1 MTNEN
6 TQFGGFITAI
16 GAAKQTNANAL
27 GIPWKITHMLIGDAG
42 GDPNQTPDPV
52 PSMLQEELINQV
64 YRAPLNQLRVSPDD
78 ENVLIAELIL
88 PPNVGGWWIRELAL
102 EDEEGD
108 FVATAKP
115 APSYKP
121 LLVQGS
127 GRTQTVR
134 MHIIANGTAN
144 IQLKIDPAVVLAT
157 RAYADQVVDDLEKRL
172 ADETSESLGAGMLG
186 WRGAT
191 AGEFL
196 DGGWFTPKDL
206 DLTGVTDESNKV
218 LTYLTQYKRVRLPKT
233 AEGQSIKLQL
243 TMPNGTSLVGHG
255 AMEWSGISWTGEG
268 TLVVGAVRL
277 NDRKS
282 CVVACVSIDG
292 YALGINPL
300 AGAGPLT
307 ENHYIRRVNTR
318 ANSHGQLWEQKGND
332 PIGDY
337 GGNIRVED
345 CKHWGGPN
353 GFVTKMRAVHFV
365 RCKSYGT
372 SVQSFVIAS
381 DNITGA
387 NVYSRAS
394 GTLMVDCYADG
405 GNEGIRIYSRDHFSL
420 ANENGVLGVKD
431 TKIFGFSHG
440 VFSQFVMRTGDS
452 GSGAT
457 NGNFARVLN
466 ADLHINGRFLGF
478 GGNGTPLHLE
488 MVDRVDI
495 DSLFGNNAGGVNISF
510 GNQVFGVDRGKLKT
524 NGVAMIGAEKLAAI
538 NPINSTVIDLTLRP
552 KIIRFQ
558 NNAFTSISTINGLT
572 GVPFFEFTCIIEDGF
587 TRLSF
592 ITAGTLHGKR
602 GDSIDIVWDGASFF
616 VKAIRSIFN
625 DVETVIVPAAEISF
639 DFWASRTHRMCAFPI
654 ATVSS
659 FDVSNP
665 ATLIPGDTYTL
676 RIGAGNGVAQN
687 ITAWSANFVFTAT
700 NPAPTTVPASG
711 GRLLSF
717 KAIGGKLVCESIL
730 TY

>member
-6 TQFGGFITAI
+6 TQFGGFITAT

-27 GIPWKITHMLIGDAG
+27 GIPWKITNMLIGDAG
-42 GDPNQTPDPV
+42 GDPSQTPDPV

-64 YRAPLNQLRVSPDD
+64 YRAQLNQLRVSPDD

-102 EDEEGD
+102 EDEDGD

-134 MHIIANGTAN
+134 MHIITNGTAN

-157 RAYADQVVDDLEKRL
+157 RAYADQVVDDLEQRL
-172 ADETSESLGAGMLG
+172 AEQSDEDLGAHLLG

-196 DGGWFTPKDL
+196 DGGWFMPNDL
-206 DLTGVTDESNKV
+206 DLTGLTDESNKV
-218 LTYLTQYKRVRLPKT
+218 LNYLAQYKRVRLPKT
-233 AEGQSIKLQL
+233 AAAQSIKLQL

-255 AMEWSGISWTGEG
+255 AMEWSGASWVGEG
-268 TLVVGAVRL
+268 TLIVGAVRL
-277 NDRKS
+277 NDRKG

-292 YALGINPL
+292 YDLGINPL

-318 ANSHGQLWEQKGND
+318 ANSHGQLWEQKGAD
-332 PIGDY
+332 PTGDY

-394 GTLMVDCYADG
+394 GTRMVECYAEG

-420 ANENGVLGVKD
+420 ANANGVLGVKD
-431 TKIFGFSHG
+431 TKIDSFTHG

-452 GSGAT
+452 EIGAT

-466 ADLHINGRFLGF
+466 ADLKINGRFLGF
-478 GGNGTPLHLE
+478 GGAGTPMHLE
-488 MVDRVDI
+488 MIDRIEVE
-495 DSLFGNNAGGVNISF
+495 SLFGNNAAGVNISY
-510 GNQVFGVDRGKLKT
+510 GDQVFGVDREKLKT
-524 NGVAMIGAEKLAAI
+524 NAVMTGAEKLVVT

-552 KIIRFQ
+552 KVIRFQ
-558 NNAFTSISTINGLT
+558 NTAVTSISTVKGLT
-572 GVPFFEFTCIIEDGF
+572 GFAFFEFTCVIEDGA

-602 GDSIDIVWDGASFF
+602 GDSIDIVWDGASFL

-625 DVETVIVPAAEISF
+625 DVETVVNPAAAISF
-639 DFWASRTHRMCAFPI
+639 DFWAARTHRMCAFPI
-654 ATVSS
+654 ATVST
-659 FDVSNP
+659 FDISNP
-665 ATLIPGDTYTL
+665 ATLIAGDTYTL
-676 RIGAGNGVAQN
+676 RIGTGNGVAQN
-687 ITAWSANFVFTAT
+687 ITAWSANFVFTAA

-717 KAIGGKLVCESIL
+717 KAIGGKLVCESII